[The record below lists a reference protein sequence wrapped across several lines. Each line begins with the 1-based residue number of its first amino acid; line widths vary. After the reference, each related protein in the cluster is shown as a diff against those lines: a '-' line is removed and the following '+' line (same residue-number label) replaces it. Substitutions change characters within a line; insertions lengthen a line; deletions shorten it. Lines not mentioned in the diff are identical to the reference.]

1 MGSPRYKAASENDYL
16 AQYYASR
23 PNKLTETSGNPIID
37 DYRKKLYDEKYG
49 KAPIINRKPG
59 GSFLNDE
66 INISAGV
73 SRLSDILGRAPIR
86 MLGGTPQISPRLN
99 PDKPGQSQG
108 GWWEIIGGN
117 NLANILSGRGDK
129 GDLATLALSLTGPSG
144 KLATKMLAK
153 GATMYGGYKLATDA
167 KTRKKTKKALEVAI
181 PVGKGLTQYYG
192 PKIPSGIKRAL
203 ELLTIENKSLQQ
215 WP

>member
-49 KAPIINRKPG
+49 KAPLMIKKPG
-59 GSFLNDE
+59 LGFLNDE

-86 MLGGTPQISPRLN
+86 MLGATPQISPKLN

-108 GWWEIIGGN
+108 GWWDIIGGN

-129 GDLATLALSLTGPSG
+129 GDLATLALSLTGPTG
-144 KLATKMLAK
+144 KAATKLMAK

-167 KTRKKTKKALEVAI
+167 KTRKKTKKVLEQTV
-181 PVGKGLTQYYG
+181 PVGTALGKYYG